1 MGVVYGIDFGTS
13 NSSIMVGLADG
24 RVVVVPDPETP
35 GAAEIP
41 TAVLATGGRLHVGT
55 AAKRLGPAYIQNYRT
70 EFKRDFG
77 DDAPVHLDGRRYHV
91 HELAAEV
98 LRFLRAQARRAAP
111 GEPDAVV
118 ITVPVSWDAG
128 NHDLMTQAAR
138 LAGFDPATVTL
149 VSEPVAGVRGAVTG
163 QRFFDEQTILLYD
176 LGGGTFDCALTKGTT
191 DAGFRDVGRP
201 GGIPTL
207 GGIDFDREIL
217 TAIRERHPE
226 QVDELFADPE
236 PGVAVL
242 RRRLGLR
249 DTCEKIKHALS
260 EREEHQA
267 LLSELDP
274 PVLFTMTR
282 DELGEL
288 LDKPLAE
295 TVDECDRLLGDQE
308 LAWDDVTKVIPVG
321 GSSRLPMVHAQIS
334 RRSGVTVLKVEE
346 PELAVVRGAVHL
358 AMEIRDT
365 RVAEEEVA
373 PVTAPDVPPVP
384 PTSPASRPRVPKTR
398 AVVPGHL
405 VVLGFVCMLSAVIYL
420 TGARLSGGWQIV
432 LLIVLFLPVLATAL
446 GLVGDALDRR
456 DPEPGL
462 VMAGAAVVVP
472 TVAAI
477 VAELRPATDANVVM
491 VGGAFLAAV
500 TCWWGARLVHGV
512 DRSSM
517 IVGGAG
523 IAFGGGGYWLA
534 DGSDAVGLMLV
545 GGVMGL
551 LVAMSGT
558 GGDSR
563 RSRGSS

>member
-24 RVVVVPDPETP
+24 RVVVVPDPETR

-41 TAVLATGGRLHVGT
+41 TAVLATRGRLYVGT

-77 DDAPVHLDGRRYHV
+77 DDAPVHLDGRRYQV

-98 LRFLRAQARRAAP
+98 LRYLRAQARRVAP
-111 GEPDAVV
+111 GEPDTVV

-128 NHDLMTQAAR
+128 NHELMKQAAE

-226 QVDELFADPE
+226 QVDALFADPE
-236 PGVAVL
+236 PDVAVL

-260 EREEHQA
+260 QREEYRT

-365 RVAEEEVA
+365 RPVMEEEA
-373 PVTAPDVPPVP
+373 PAPAPE
-384 PTSPASRPRVPKTR
+384 PAAAPAVRVPSTK
-398 AVVPGHL
+398 AVVPGQMLALSL
-405 VVLGFVCMLSAVIYL
+405 VWLLSAVIYL
-420 TGARLSGGWQIV
+420 TGARLGGVWQIV
-432 LLIVLFLPVLATAL
+432 LLIVLFLPVLAAAL
-446 GLVGDALDRR
+446 GLAVDALDRR
-456 DPEPGL
+456 DPEAGL
-462 VMAGAAVVVP
+462 LMAVVAAVVPV
-472 TVAAI
+472 VAAI
-477 VAELRPATDANVVM
+477 VAEFRPASDADVVM
-491 VGGAFLAAV
+491 VGGMLVSAV
-500 TCWWGARLVHGV
+500 TGWWGAGLTSGE
-512 DRSSM
+512 DRFYM
-517 IVGGAG
+517 IA
-523 IAFGGGGYWLA
+523 GGGFFALGAAGFWIG
-534 DGSDAVGLMLV
+534 DGADAVGAVVSGGVVGLLGMLV
-545 GGVMGL
+545 G
-551 LVAMSGT
+551 SS
-558 GGDSR
+558 GDSQT
-563 RSRGSS
+563 SRGSS

>member
-24 RVVVVPDPETP
+24 RVVVVPDPETR

-41 TAVLATGGRLHVGT
+41 TAVLATRGKLYVGT

-77 DDAPVHLDGRRYHV
+77 DDAPVHLDGRRYQV
-91 HELAAEV
+91 HELVAEV
-98 LRFLRAQARRAAP
+98 LRHLRAQARRAVP

-128 NHDLMTQAAR
+128 NHDLMKQAAE

-217 TAIRERHPE
+217 TAIRARHPE
-226 QVDELFADPE
+226 QVDALFADPE
-236 PGVAVL
+236 PDVPVL

-260 EREEHQA
+260 QREEHRA

-282 DELGEL
+282 DELAEL

-295 TVDECDRLLGDQE
+295 TMDECDRLLGDQE
-308 LAWDDVTKVIPVG
+308 LAWDEVTKVIPVG

-346 PELAVVRGAVHL
+346 PELAVVRGAAHL
-358 AMEIRDT
+358 AMEIRDAQA
-365 RVAEEEVA
+365 VMEEA
-373 PVTAPDVPPVP
+373 PAPAPPVPPVP
-384 PTSPASRPRVPKTR
+384 RVRVPKTR
-398 AVVPGHL
+398 AVAAGQL
-405 VVLGFVCMLSAVIYL
+405 VVLGFAWILSAVIYL
-420 TGARLSGGWQIV
+420 AGARLSGGWQIV
-432 LLIVLFLPVLATAL
+432 LLIVLFLLALVAAL
-446 GLVGDALDRR
+446 GLAVDALDRR

-462 VMAGAAVVVP
+462 LMASITAIGPV
-472 TVAAI
+472 VAAI
-477 VAELRPATDANVVM
+477 VAETRPAADANVVM
-491 VGGAFLAAV
+491 VGGTFLAAAS
-500 TCWWGARLVHGV
+500 CWWGARFVRGGE
-512 DRSSM
+512 RFSM
-517 IVGGAG
+517 IAGGAF
-523 IAFGGGGYWLA
+523 IAMGGGGYWLTE
-534 DGSDAVGLMLV
+534 GSDAVGWVTVSSMV
-545 GGVMGL
+545 GLFIAIAG
-551 LVAMSGT
+551 S
-558 GGDSR
+558 GGDSHT
-563 RSRGSS
+563 SRGSS

>member
-24 RVVVVPDPETP
+24 RVVAVPDPETP

-77 DDAPVHLDGRRYHV
+77 DDAPVHLDGRRYQV

-98 LRFLRAQARRAAP
+98 LRFLRAQARQAAP

-128 NHDLMTQAAR
+128 NHDLMTQAAQ

-226 QVDELFADPE
+226 QVDELFADPK

-267 LLSELDP
+267 LLSELNP

-365 RVAEEEVA
+365 RQEEAA
-373 PVTAPDVPPVP
+373 PVIVPPP
-384 PTSPASRPRVPKTR
+384 PPPRPLETTGVG
-398 AVVPGHL
+398 PGQL
-405 VVLGFVCMLSAVIYL
+405 AALSFVWLFSAIIYQ
-420 TGARLSGGWQIV
+420 TGARLGGGWQVV
-432 LLIVLFLPVLATAL
+432 LLVVLFLPVLAAAL
-446 GLVGDALDRR
+446 GLAVDARDRR
-456 DPEPGL
+456 DPLAGL
-462 VMAGAAVVVP
+462 VMAGAAVIVP
-472 TVAAI
+472 IVAAI
-477 VAELRPATDANVVM
+477 VAELRPVADADAVM
-491 VGGAFLAAV
+491 IGGMFLAALTAWWGALHADGDGPFLMFAGGAFLAL
-500 TCWWGARLVHGV
+500 GA
-512 DRSSM
+512 
-517 IVGGAG
+517 
-523 IAFGGGGYWLA
+523 GGYWLA
-534 DGSDAVGLMLV
+534 DGGAGSVIGSS
-545 GGVMGL
+545 VMGL
-551 LVAMSGT
+551 LALLAGSSSD
-558 GGDSR
+558 DSR
-563 RSRGSS
+563 TSRGSS

>member
-24 RVVVVPDPETP
+24 RVVVVPDPETR

-41 TAVLATGGRLHVGT
+41 TAVLATRGRLYVGT

-77 DDAPVHLDGRRYHV
+77 DDAPVHLDGRRYQV

-98 LRFLRAQARRAAP
+98 LRYLRAQARRVAP
-111 GEPDAVV
+111 GEPGTVV

-128 NHDLMTQAAR
+128 NHDLMKQAAQ

-226 QVDELFADPE
+226 QVDALFADPE
-236 PGVAVL
+236 PDVPVL

-260 EREEHQA
+260 EREEYRA

-358 AMEIRDT
+358 AMEIRDAQVLP
-365 RVAEEEVA
+365 REEETPA
-373 PVTAPDVPPVP
+373 PAPAAA
-384 PTSPASRPRVPKTR
+384 PAPAVRVPSTQ
-398 AVVPGHL
+398 AVVPGQML
-405 VVLGFVCMLSAVIYL
+405 ALSFVWLLSAVIYL
-420 TGARLSGGWQIV
+420 TGAHLNGAWQV
-432 LLIVLFLPVLATAL
+432 LLLILMFLPALVVAL
-446 GLVGDALDRR
+446 GLAGDALDRR
-456 DPEPGL
+456 DPEAGL
-462 VMAGAAVVVP
+462 LMAVVAAVAPV
-472 TVAAI
+472 VAAI
-477 VAELRPATDANVVM
+477 VAEFRPASDADVVM
-491 VGGAFLAAV
+491 VGGMLLSAL
-500 TCWWGARLVHGV
+500 TGWWGAGLTSGE
-512 DRSSM
+512 DRYFM
-517 IVGGAG
+517 IA
-523 IAFGGGGYWLA
+523 GGGFFALGAAGFWIG
-534 DGSDAVGLMLV
+534 DGANAVGAV
-545 GGVMGL
+545 VSGGVMGL
-551 LVAMSGT
+551 LATLVGSS
-558 GGDSR
+558 GDSR
-563 RSRGSS
+563 TSRGSS

>member
-24 RVVVVPDPETP
+24 RVVVVSDPETR

-41 TAVLATGGRLHVGT
+41 TAVLATRGRLYVGT

-77 DDAPVHLDGRRYHV
+77 DDAPVHLDGRRYQV

-98 LRFLRAQARRAAP
+98 LRFLRAQAQRAAP

-128 NHDLMTQAAR
+128 NHDLMKQAAQ

-226 QVDELFADPE
+226 QVDALFADPE
-236 PGVAVL
+236 PDVPVL

-260 EREEHQA
+260 QREEHRA

-282 DELGEL
+282 DELAEL

-358 AMEIRDT
+358 AMEIRD
-365 RVAEEEVA
+365 AQAAMEEEA
-373 PVTAPDVPPVP
+373 PAPAA
-384 PTSPASRPRVPKTR
+384 PAVRVPSTR
-398 AVVPGHL
+398 ALVPGQMFAL
-405 VVLGFVCMLSAVIYL
+405 SIVWLLSAVIYL
-420 TGARLSGGWQIV
+420 TGARLSGGWQVV
-432 LLIVLFLPVLATAL
+432 LLIVLFVPVLTAAL
-446 GLVGDALDRR
+446 GLALDALDRR

-462 VMAGAAVVVP
+462 LMASITAIAP
-472 TVAAI
+472 IVAAI
-477 VAELRPATDANVVM
+477 VAEFRPAADANVVM
-491 VGGAFLAAV
+491 VGGMLLAAL
-500 TCWWGARLVHGV
+500 TSWWGAGLTNVE
-512 DRSSM
+512 DRYFM
-517 IVGGAG
+517 LA
-523 IAFGGGGYWLA
+523 GGGFLALGAAGYWIG
-534 DGSDAVGLMLV
+534 DGGDAVAAV
-545 GGVMGL
+545 VSGGVVGL
-551 LVAMSGT
+551 LAMLAGSA
-558 GGDSR
+558 GDSQT
-563 RSRGSS
+563 SRGSS